1 MAKRVQSP
9 SSINTYKQC
18 PRKYFYQYIKGYET
32 IPNIHQVRGSV
43 THDVLEKFFDWDIS
57 SVKEENFPLQTKL
70 HLQFL
75 LIQEWKKAENEFK
88 KVDLSPDQKKFYFEE
103 TLLMLLNWADHFIED
118 IKKTDLPLTVA
129 FSQLTPE
136 REKEYSSTTL
146 NVHGFVDAVH
156 RLGEKVR
163 IVDYKT
169 NATLEINEEQKLQ
182 LAIYSLLY
190 QEKYNQTP
198 SEVGIFFL
206 RHKLKLMKVD
216 EELLAFARKEIEL
229 IHQKT
234 ESEDIAYYP
243 QNISGLCK
251 WSSGRCDFFE
261 FCKPDLSQKK
271 NGHH

>member
-32 IPNIHQVRGSV
+32 IPNIHQVRGNV

-75 LIQEWKKAENEFK
+75 LIQEWKNAENEFK
-88 KVDLSPDQKKFYFEE
+88 KVELSPDQKKFYFEE
-103 TLLMLLNWADHFIED
+103 TLLMLLNWANHFIED

-146 NVHGFVDAVH
+146 KVHGFVDAVH
-156 RLGEKVR
+156 RFGEKVR

-169 NATLEINEEQKLQ
+169 NATLEINEEQRLQ

-190 QEKYNQTP
+190 FERHGKMP
-198 SEVGIFFL
+198 SKVGIFFL
-206 RHKLKLMKVD
+206 RHKLKLMNVD
-216 EELLAFARKEIEL
+216 QELLELAKKEIAL
-229 IHQKT
+229 IHAHTSQT
-234 ESEDIAYYP
+234 EDIKDYP
-243 QNISGLCK
+243 RCVGPLCK
-251 WSSGRCDFFE
+251 WSTGQCDFYDT
-261 FCKPDLSQKK
+261 CRPHD
-271 NGHH
+271 H